1 MDKVLSVVI
10 PTLNRCEYLKRTF
23 ELLLPQIERNKNKV
37 ELVVCCNASKDGTD
51 EYMESLLKQYD
62 YIVYKYFN
70 NYVEVGESLIRSFHN
85 ATGKYC
91 VLWGDD
97 DLPFPYLIDYLL
109 DVISSNPNVSIIH
122 LNRLHG
128 KDTVYGMKG
137 VQTQDEVFKQ
147 EYEVMPVSD
156 LINRFTISLGF
167 ISSLV
172 FKRDI
177 WDDSQLDA
185 SKGFYGYEHLPFI
198 LCGAKNGSAL
208 YCNLP
213 MLIQR
218 NPMKR
223 DFSTKWP
230 LYHFIGVPNMMRY
243 FDGIG
248 LTESAYNSWDRN
260 HNSSFPSFVW
270 DMAYTSLDRRM
281 YKPLCKEMNKSQK
294 SRLRKFLTYVLVYT
308 FPKSLFKMI
317 KAHLYKN

>member
-1 MDKVLSVVI
+1 MGKVLSVVI

-23 ELLLPQIERNKNKV
+23 ELLLPQIERNKENV
-37 ELVVCCNASKDGTD
+37 ELVVCCNASKDGTN
-51 EYMESLLKQYD
+51 EYMKEVLSQHSD
-62 YIVYKYFN
+62 IIYKYFD
-70 NYVEVGESLIRSFHN
+70 NYVEVGESLIRSFHL
-85 ATGKYC
+85 ATGEYC

-109 DVISSNPNVSIIH
+109 EIIKKNPNTSIIH

-137 VQTQDEVFKQ
+137 VQTQDGNYIK
-147 EYEVMPVSD
+147 EYDVMPVSD
-156 LINRFTISLGF
+156 LVNRFTISLGF

-172 FKRDI
+172 FKRDV
-177 WDDSQLDA
+177 WDDSQIEA

-198 LCGAKNGSAL
+198 LCGSRKGTAV

-218 NPMKR
+218 NPMNR

-243 FDGIG
+243 FDKIG
-248 LTESAYNSWDRN
+248 LTETAFDSWDVN
-260 HNSSFPSFVW
+260 HNSSFASFVW
-270 DMAYTSLDRRM
+270 DMAYTSLDRKM

-294 SRLRKFLTYVLVYT
+294 NRFRRFLTYLIVYT
-308 FPKSLFKMI
+308 FPQGLFKMI
-317 KAHLYKN
+317 KNNLYKK